1 MNRLPS
7 FIYRHTVSF
16 EEMQEDQFRH
26 FERYTGKMAHDRNLP
41 CDLFLL
47 SWTLTPVTGVW
58 FAAQAA
64 NRRLG
69 EFIIKMRPRNR
80 YGQMVNLLFVD
91 YVEYA
96 RVTDVALFRN
106 GERLTASEPRRVKKV
121 R

>member
-1 MNRLPS
+1 MRPAA
-7 FIYRHTVSF
+7 H
-16 EEMQEDQFRH
+16 QFFGYQR
-26 FERYTGKMAHDRNLP
+26 DRIAFSGWKQLMRMI
-41 CDLFLL
+41 F
-47 SWTLTPVTGVW
+47 STS
-58 FAAQAA
+58 AAA

-91 YVEYA
+91 YVQYA

-106 GERLTASEPRRVKKV
+106 GERVTASEPRRVKKA